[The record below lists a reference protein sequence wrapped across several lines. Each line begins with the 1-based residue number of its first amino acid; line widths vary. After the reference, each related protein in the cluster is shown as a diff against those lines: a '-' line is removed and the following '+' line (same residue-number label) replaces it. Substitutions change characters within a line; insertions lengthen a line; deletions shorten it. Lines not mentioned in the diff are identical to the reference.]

1 MPFKEG
7 GSVESDLV
15 GGRVGSGLPAARLI
29 VDPEQVHALRDGI
42 EQERVEVEK
51 WLVANIRKLNYV
63 PRPGT
68 DPCSKESAEALSEN
82 GQAAVEAAQGYVQE
96 LRRVVQA
103 LGEIAH
109 EYRLM
114 DDESAGRLGGG
125 TK

>member
-15 GGRVGSGLPAARLI
+15 GGRVGSGLPAARLV
-29 VDPEQVHALRDGI
+29 VDPEQVRALWDGI

-51 WLVANIRKLNYV
+51 WLLANFHKLDFV
-63 PRPGT
+63 PRLGT
-68 DPCSKESAEALSEN
+68 DPCSKESAEALSKN
-82 GQAAVEAAQGYVQE
+82 GQAAVEAAQGYVQQ
-96 LRRVVQA
+96 LRNVAEA
-103 LGEIAH
+103 LAEIAH

-114 DDESAGRLGGG
+114 DDEGAGKLGRG